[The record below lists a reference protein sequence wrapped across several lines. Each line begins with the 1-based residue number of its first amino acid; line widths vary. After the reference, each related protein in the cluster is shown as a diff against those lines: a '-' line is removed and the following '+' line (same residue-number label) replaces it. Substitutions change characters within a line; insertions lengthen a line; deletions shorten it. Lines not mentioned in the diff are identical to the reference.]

1 MLDDGLGLF
10 VLTVIILL
18 ARGRIASLD
27 HDYRYLYNIQIVYK
41 KKKFWYRLF
50 IIKKSRGKYKKNG
63 QVLSEKSWFGR
74 NVYLREHPIII
85 LTSKT

>member
-1 MLDDGLGLF
+1 MDDGLGLF

-50 IIKKSRGKYKKNG
+50 IIKKAEVNIRRMDKFF
-63 QVLSEKSWFGR
+63 LKSHDLDEM
-74 NVYLREHPIII
+74 YI
-85 LTSKT
+85 